1 VDYLIKINKSTR
13 IPPVQL
19 VIEPS
24 RGLLNLKLH
33 AVWRYRELLYFL
45 VWRDIKVRYK
55 QTILGVTWVVIQ
67 PVVSMLVFSGLFGV
81 LLQVPTGGLPYP
93 LFVLTGLLPWQYFTN
108 ALTKSTNSVVDNAS
122 LVSKIYFPRLIIPL
136 AGVLSNLVDF
146 FVSAIVLAIFLLA
159 YRVSPTPAVVW
170 LPFFLLLAILT
181 ALGFGLWLS
190 ALNVRYRDVRHLI
203 PFVVQ
208 IWMYLTP
215 VVYGAALIP
224 ERFRWLLGLNPMS
237 GVVEGFRWALVGS
250 ESSQIGA
257 PGPLFAI
264 SVFMTVV
271 VLVTGLVFYRKV
283 ERTFAD
289 VI

>member
-1 VDYLIKINKSTR
+1 MFKFLKDIQA
-13 IPPVQL
+13 PPVQL
-19 VIEPS
+19 VIEPNRS
-24 RGLLNLKLH
+24 WFNLKLET
-33 AVWRYRELLYFL
+33 VWRYRELLYFL
-45 VWRDIKVRYK
+45 ILRDIKVRYK

-67 PVVSMLVFSGLFGV
+67 PVVSMLVYSGLFGV

-146 FVSAIVLAIFLLA
+146 FVSAIVLAFFLLA

-181 ALGFGLWLS
+181 AFGFGLWLS

-250 ESSQIGA
+250 KSSQTGA

-264 SVFMTVV
+264 SIFMTIV

>member
-1 VDYLIKINKSTR
+1 
-13 IPPVQL
+13 
-19 VIEPS
+19 
-24 RGLLNLKLH
+24 
-33 AVWRYRELLYFL
+33 
-45 VWRDIKVRYK
+45 
-55 QTILGVTWVVIQ
+55 
-67 PVVSMLVFSGLFGV
+67 
-81 LLQVPTGGLPYP
+81 
-93 LFVLTGLLPWQYFTN
+93 LLPWQYFTN

-159 YRVSPTPAVVW
+159 YRVSPSPAVVW

-250 ESSQIGA
+250 KSSQTGA

-264 SVFMTVV
+264 SIFMTIV

>member
-1 VDYLIKINKSTR
+1 MKMTISFPEPQQI
-13 IPPVQL
+13 I
-19 VIEPS
+19 IEPG
-24 RGLLNLKLH
+24 RGWLNLKLK

-159 YRVSPTPAVVW
+159 YRVSPSPAVVW